1 MALGCHDIS
10 CSYHFMDI
18 VMAVI
23 FLESK
28 DNAKIKHLRG
38 LIELNSARKK
48 YQQTVLEGTHLCLAW
63 LQQQK
68 KIFSLFTT
76 EQALKHPDLQ
86 KIMTLYKG
94 HIFVISEVLYK
105 DLSTLGTTLACL
117 AVIDLP
123 QNLPTIDFNQDTLIL
138 ENVQDPGNV
147 GTLLRSA
154 AAANIKQVI
163 CTQGSASLWSPR
175 VLRAGMGAH
184 FSLTCFE
191 NSTLEHI
198 LPNFKIPVFVTS
210 SHRSTSLYSKNL
222 TQACV
227 WILGNEG
234 QGASDYA
241 LAHAQAVTIPQPG
254 GQESL
259 NVAIAGSVC
268 FFEMVRQ
275 RQING

>member
-1 MALGCHDIS
+1 MPT
-10 CSYHFMDI
+10 
-18 VMAVI
+18 I

-28 DNAKIKHLRG
+28 DNPKIKHLRG
-38 LIELNSARKK
+38 LIEQNSYRKK
-48 YQQTVLEGTHLCLAW
+48 QGQTVLEGTHLCLAW
-63 LQQQK
+63 LEKQK
-68 KIFSLFTT
+68 KINAIFTT
-76 EQALKHPDLQ
+76 EHALEHPDFADIQ
-86 KIMTLYKG
+86 NLYTG
-94 HIFVISEVLYK
+94 VIFVISESLYK

-117 AVIDLP
+117 AIIDLP
-123 QNLPTIDFNQDTLIL
+123 SSSQALSYTADTLIL

-154 AAANIKQVI
+154 AAAGIQQII
-163 CTQGSASLWSPR
+163 CTKGSASLWSPR

-184 FSLTCFE
+184 FSLYTYE
-191 NSTLEHI
+191 NIELNQVLE
-198 LPNFKIPVFVTS
+198 NFKIPVYVTS
-210 SHRSTSLYSKNL
+210 SHNSNSLYSKDL
-222 TQACV
+222 SQACV

-234 QGASDYA
+234 QGVSDYA

-275 RQING
+275 RLA

>member
-1 MALGCHDIS
+1 MAI
-10 CSYHFMDI
+10 
-18 VMAVI
+18 I

-48 YQQTVLEGTHLCLAW
+48 HQQTVLEGTHLCLAW

-76 EQALKHPDLQ
+76 EQALENSELQ
-86 KIMTLYKG
+86 QVFELHQG

-105 DLSTLGTTLACL
+105 DLSTLGTTLPCL
-117 AVIDLP
+117 AIIDLP
-123 QNLPTIDFNQDTLIL
+123 QNPAQIDFTQDTLIL

-184 FSLTCFE
+184 FSLVCFE
-191 NSTLEHI
+191 NIQLEDI
-198 LPNFKIPVFVTS
+198 LPQFKIPVFVTS
-210 SHRSTSLYSKNL
+210 SHRSTSLYSKDL

-234 QGASDYA
+234 QGASNYA
-241 LAHAQAVTIPQPG
+241 LEHAEAIAIPQPG

-259 NVAIAGSVC
+259 NVAIAGSIC

-275 RQING
+275 RQ

>member
-1 MALGCHDIS
+1 
-10 CSYHFMDI
+10 
-18 VMAVI
+18 MAVI

-48 YQQTVLEGTHLCLAW
+48 HQQTVIEGSHLCVAW

-68 KIFSLFTT
+68 KLFSLFTT
-76 EQALKHPDLQ
+76 EQALEHPDLQ
-86 KIMTLYKG
+86 EVIELHQG
-94 HIFVISEVLYK
+94 HVFVISEVLYK
-105 DLSTLGTTLACL
+105 DLSALGTSLPCL
-117 AVIDLP
+117 AIIDLP
-123 QNLPTIDFNQDTLIL
+123 KTSMTIDFNVDTLIL
-138 ENVQDPGNV
+138 ENIQDPGNV

-184 FSLTCFE
+184 FSLHCFE
-191 NSTLEHI
+191 NFQLADI
-198 LPNFKIPVFVTS
+198 LPKFQIPVFVTS
-210 SHRSTSLYSKNL
+210 SHLSTSLYTQDL
-222 TQACV
+222 TQSCV

-234 QGASDYA
+234 QGASEYA
-241 LAHAQAVTIPQPG
+241 LEQAQAVTIPQPG

-259 NVAIAGSVC
+259 NVAIAGSIC
-268 FFEMVRQ
+268 IFEMVRQ
-275 RQING
+275 RQ

>member
-1 MALGCHDIS
+1 MAI
-10 CSYHFMDI
+10 
-18 VMAVI
+18 I

-48 YQQTVLEGTHLCLAW
+48 HQQTVLEGTHLCLAW

-76 EQALKHPDLQ
+76 EQALENSELQ
-86 KIMTLYKG
+86 QVFELHQG

-105 DLSTLGTTLACL
+105 DLSTLGTTLPCL
-117 AVIDLP
+117 AIIDLP
-123 QNLPTIDFNQDTLIL
+123 QNPAQIDFTQDTLIL

-184 FSLTCFE
+184 FSLVCFE
-191 NSTLEHI
+191 NIQLEQI
-198 LPNFKIPVFVTS
+198 LPQFKIPVFVTS
-210 SHRSTSLYSKNL
+210 SHRSTSLYSKDL

-234 QGASDYA
+234 QGASNYA
-241 LAHAQAVTIPQPG
+241 LEHAEAVAIPQPG

-259 NVAIAGSVC
+259 NVAIAGSIC

-275 RQING
+275 RQ